1 VIKVSVRKQNFGSA
15 SCGAT
20 LVVTIKRK
28 EKEFMKI
35 TEKRIGEIREK
46 CLFEVKGM
54 STKLRETFESV
65 PFFKNNKGVE
75 EFVEGFEKVVQGA
88 LMIERVDPPTFLS
101 ISIILKCLLIGPSK
115 SLEVYSLLLKEIVSK
130 GVGKS
135 DLLNIFPDGFSEEP
149 LSLKELW
156 EEYKS

>member
-101 ISIILKCLLIGPSK
+101 ISIILKCLLMGSNE
-115 SLEVYSLLLKEIVSK
+115 SFEAYSLLFKGIVSK

-135 DLLNIFPDGFSEEP
+135 DFLNIFPDTFSEEP

-156 EEYKS
+156 EEHKP